1 MSGGSWYYK
10 YPDGQYRKGGW
21 ECIQGKWYSF
31 DDSGRM
37 RTGWY
42 QAPTGWYYLGA
53 DGAMLSGWQNIN
65 NSWYYLDENPN
76 SATYGRM
83 AANSLV
89 HRDGKTWM
97 VDENGHMARGWK
109 QIGDHWS
116 YFYPGSGEMAR
127 DTWIDTFYIDKNGEW
142 RR

>member
-1 MSGGSWYYK
+1 
-10 YPDGQYRKGGW
+10 
-21 ECIQGKWYSF
+21 
-31 DDSGRM
+31 M

-53 DGAMLSGWQNIN
+53 DGAMITGWQNIN
-65 NSWYYLDENPN
+65 ESWYYLEEDPN

-83 AANSLV
+83 AANALV

-97 VDENGHMARGWK
+97 VDENGHMVRGWK

-116 YFYPGSGEMAR
+116 YFYPGSGDMAR
-127 DTWIDTFYIDKNGEW
+127 DTWIDTFYIDGNGAW